1 MASTPTEAVALFLL
15 DCEARRL
22 EQSTIIWYRSKL
34 NHFTTWLAG
43 ENVATIDQVDTP
55 MMRRYLTTLHDTSV
69 QHQHNCGRTLRRFFR
84 FLIEDGIL
92 TVAPMIAQPR
102 LPRTVLPAL
111 TGDQIKVVLKHC
123 DERDRAI
130 VLTFLDSGIRAGEL
144 CALTVSDVDLA
155 TGAVFVRKGKGAKT
169 RVSYVGA
176 HTLRAIRDYLAER
189 QPHANEPLFPNK
201 TTGTRLTVAGIV
213 QLMERLRE
221 ASGVDALTAHALR
234 RTFTITALRSGMNV
248 HMLARLMGHADTQ
261 VLWRY
266 LDIVDRDLKEAHARV
281 RPVDQLL
288 K

>member
-1 MASTPTEAVALFLL
+1 VASTPTEAVALFLL

-43 ENVATIDQVDTP
+43 ENVSAIDQVDTP
-55 MMRRYLTTLHDTSV
+55 MLRRYLTTLRETSI

-84 FLIEDGIL
+84 FLIDENIL
-92 TVAPMIAQPR
+92 TVAPTVAQPR

-111 TGDQIKVVLKHC
+111 TEDQVKTVLKHC
-123 DERDRAI
+123 DERDRAV

-144 CALTVSDVDLA
+144 CALNVSDVDLT

-169 RVSYVGA
+169 RVSYVGV
-176 HTLRAIRDYLAER
+176 HTCRAIGDYLAER
-189 QPHANEPLFPNK
+189 QPRANEPLFPNK
-201 TTGTRLTVAGIV
+201 TTGRRLTVAGIV

-221 ASGVDALTAHALR
+221 ASGVDTLTAHALR
-234 RTFTITALRSGMNV
+234 RTFAITALRGGMDV